1 MKPLKAGPLIG
12 DIAAQRL
19 WGKGA
24 ATQRAV
30 DILKGTFAQQ
40 RAFIE
45 DPAKLKWALCT
56 RRAAKSY
63 SDGLALAKAALDRP
77 DVSCLYIGL
86 TRESA
91 KRIMWKD
98 VLKAI
103 NRCHKLGI
111 QFNESELSAKFP
123 NGSVIYLVGA
133 DSNEDERQKLLGQKF
148 VLVVI
153 DEAQAFGIDLRQ
165 LVYGVLKPAVADYR
179 GTIVL
184 TGTPGNLIKGLFF
197 DVTNGRE
204 ACWASPEIGCS
215 GSALASDEKESSAVA
230 QSDASDVMEVPLRTM
245 NIPTLEAFPDFRRT
259 DLRSR
264 RWRPPVPGPVL
275 VSIRELEQRRFG
287 VRPPE

>member
-1 MKPLKAGPLIG
+1 LVLVKPIKARPLIG

-19 WGKGA
+19 WGKGT
-24 ATQRAV
+24 ATPRVV
-30 DILKGTFAQQ
+30 DVLESTFPQQ

-63 SDGLALAKAALDRP
+63 SDGLALAKAALEHP
-77 DVSCLYIGL
+77 DLSCLYIGL

-98 VLKAI
+98 V
-103 NRCHKLGI
+103 

-204 ACWASPEIGCS
+204 AGWSGHRWITHDNPYMAEQWAARPS
-215 GSALASDEKESSAVA
+215 GPGV
-230 QSDASDVMEVPLRTM
+230 LR
-245 NIPTLEAFPDFRRT
+245 
-259 DLRSR
+259 
-264 RWRPPVPGPVL
+264 
-275 VSIRELEQRRFG
+275 Q
-287 VRPPE
+287 